1 MAAESLSLPEQNADP
16 TTDTAARQKVLG
28 IVRRFSE
35 DTAGTELDH
44 LIHDRIRLGIVS
56 ALAVNPTL
64 TFTELK
70 RLLATS
76 DGNLSVHARKLED
89 AGFVNC
95 CKSFDG
101 RKPRTDYALTETGR
115 NALERYLA
123 HMESLIKAVRDS
135 EAIS

>member
-1 MAAESLSLPEQNADP
+1 MAAEPLSLPEQDAYP
-16 TTDTAARQKVLG
+16 TTDTETRQKVLG

-35 DTAGTELDH
+35 DTAPTELDH

-70 RLLATS
+70 NLLATS

-89 AGFVNC
+89 AGLVNC
-95 CKSFDG
+95 RKSFEG
-101 RKPRTDYALTETGR
+101 RKPRTDFALTEAGR
-115 NALERYLA
+115 NTLERYLA
-123 HMESLIKAVRDS
+123 HMELLIRAVRDAEGAS
-135 EAIS
+135 

>member
-1 MAAESLSLPEQNADP
+1 MAAKSLSLPEQDDVAP
-16 TTDTAARQKVLG
+16 IGFAARQKVLG

-35 DTAGTELDH
+35 DTAPTELDH
-44 LIHDRIRLGIVS
+44 LIHDRIRLGLVS

-70 RLLATS
+70 QLLATT

-89 AGFVNC
+89 AGFVDC
-95 CKSFDG
+95 RKSFDG

-115 NALERYLA
+115 KALERYLA

-135 EAIS
+135 ETVS